1 MERPTVRSYSI
12 RGSRITVAQRQA
24 KTALQIVHGIEF
36 KQEIIDLKAIFPKA
50 HKVIMEIGFGMG
62 EATAIIAKNHPDN
75 AYIAVDVH
83 PPGIG
88 KLLSRIDEDKLSNV
102 KVIEDV
108 DVHPPGIGKLLSRID
123 EDKLAN
129 VKVIEDDVHVVLQHM
144 FADHCLDGI
153 HLFFPD
159 PWPKKKHHKRR
170 IVNDGFLQLI
180 HPKLKKGGFIH
191 IATDWVPYATSIQE
205 VFSNSDLF
213 AGGVIPKPEWRPVT
227 RFEDQGIDKDHAV
240 NDMYYV
246 AQ

>member
-24 KTALQIVHGIEF
+24 KTALQMVHGIEF

-50 HKVIMEIGFGMG
+50 NKVIMEIGFGMG

-102 KVIEDV
+102 KVIED
-108 DVHPPGIGKLLSRID
+108 
-123 EDKLAN
+123 
-129 VKVIEDDVHVVLQHM
+129 DVHVVLEHM
-144 FADHCLDGI
+144 IADHALDGI
-153 HLFFPD
+153 HLYFPD
-159 PWPKKKHHKRR
+159 PWPKKKHNKRR
-170 IVNDGFLQLI
+170 IVNEGFLKLI

-191 IATDWVPYATSIQE
+191 IATDWVPYAISIQE

>member
-62 EATAIIAKNHPDN
+62 EATAIIAKNHPEN

-88 KLLSRIDEDKLSNV
+88 KLLSRIDEDKL
-102 KVIEDV
+102 D
-108 DVHPPGIGKLLSRID
+108 
-123 EDKLAN
+123 N
-129 VKVIEDDVHVVLQHM
+129 VKVIEDDVHVVLEHM
-144 FADHCLDGI
+144 IADHSLDGI
-153 HLFFPD
+153 HLYFPD
-159 PWPKKKHHKRR
+159 PWPKKKHNKRR
-170 IVNDGFLQLI
+170 IVNDGFLTLI
-180 HPKLKKGGFIH
+180 HPKLKQGGFIH
-191 IATDWVPYATSIQE
+191 IATDWVPYAISIQE

-213 AGGVIPKPEWRPVT
+213 TGGVIQKPEWRPVT

>member
-50 HKVIMEIGFGMG
+50 NNVIMEIGFGMG

-88 KLLSRIDEDKLSNV
+88 KLLSRIDEDKLT
-102 KVIEDV
+102 
-108 DVHPPGIGKLLSRID
+108 
-123 EDKLAN
+123 N
-129 VKVIEDDVHVVLQHM
+129 VKVIEDDVHVVLEHM
-144 FADHCLDGI
+144 IADGCLDGI
-153 HLFFPD
+153 HLYFPD
-159 PWPKKKHHKRR
+159 PWPKKKHNKRR
-170 IVNDGFLQLI
+170 IVNEGFLKLI

-191 IATDWVPYATSIQE
+191 IATDWVPYAIAIQE

-213 AGGVIPKPEWRPVT
+213 SGGVIQKPEWRPIT

>member
-36 KQEIIDLKAIFPKA
+36 KQEVVDLKAIFPKA
-50 HKVIMEIGFGMG
+50 EKVIMEIGFGMG
-62 EATAIIAKNHPDN
+62 EATAIIAKNHPEN

-88 KLLSRIDEDKLSNV
+88 KLLSRIDEDKL
-102 KVIEDV
+102 D
-108 DVHPPGIGKLLSRID
+108 
-123 EDKLAN
+123 N
-129 VKVIEDDVHVVLQHM
+129 VKVIEDDVHVVLEHM
-144 FADHCLDGI
+144 IADHCLDGI
-153 HLFFPD
+153 HLYFPD
-159 PWPKKKHHKRR
+159 PWPKKKHNKRR
-170 IVNDGFLQLI
+170 IVNEGFLKLI
-180 HPKLKKGGFIH
+180 HSKLKKGGFIH
-191 IATDWVPYATSIQE
+191 IATDWVPYAISIQE

-213 AGGVIPKPEWRPVT
+213 TGGVIQKPEWRPVT

-246 AQ
+246 AR